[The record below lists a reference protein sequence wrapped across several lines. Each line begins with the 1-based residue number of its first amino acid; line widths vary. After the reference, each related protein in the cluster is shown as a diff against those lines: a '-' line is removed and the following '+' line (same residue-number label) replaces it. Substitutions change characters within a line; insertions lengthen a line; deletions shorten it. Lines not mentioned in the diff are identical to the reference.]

1 VVEYGAKNCVNRAV
15 EGIAS
20 LTSLIAEIRDDSVT
34 GGLTINHQQHI
45 MQTAYNVRQIMRS
58 QLARGLERA
67 GREGCRMTL
76 GELRNFFYSGYISRV
91 GYRDLLKMMESMKYT
106 ESRQISAKEQEAGG

>member
-1 VVEYGAKNCVNRAV
+1 MEYGAKTSVNKAV

-20 LTSLIAEIRDDSVT
+20 LTVLVAVIRDDSVT

-45 MQTAYNVRQIMRS
+45 MQTAYGVREILRS

-67 GREGCRMTL
+67 GREGCDLTMR
-76 GELRNFFYSGYISRV
+76 ELRDFFYSGYVSRV
-91 GYRDLLKMMESMKYT
+91 AYHDLVAVMESVRPSHSVVVST
-106 ESRQISAKEQEAGG
+106 KEAEAQG